1 MPEFEPVG
9 PHIDH
14 NLPADLIDSGADRR
28 WPRPGVTAVAAIV
41 IVVGATL
48 AGDGSAVRFQMP
60 VGAESD
66 RWQVGPDSPVLAP
79 VSDPPDVGFPPS
91 SLELPGDV
99 VHFDIGTSGY
109 AAVAAEDC
117 DGGDICKVSLATSDG
132 LGRWWRGTL
141 PRDTTRSG
149 HSPRPLVLDNG
160 VLVLD
165 DYGEQTPGGWYSRD
179 GGRTWLPVPTLRRLA
194 LRHAR
199 GGRLHLQRVGLPTN
213 EPCGGRKIA
222 GYLRRSGQLV
232 PLREQPRLRPCSV
245 APFPDLA
252 GRRWT
257 AGITL
262 DGAAVAVSVDD
273 GRSWSESPLPGTE
286 HAEHV
291 ETALTGRYAYAVV
304 FGRVAELP
312 GTTVT
317 GVFRYGAGG
326 WSLIWRPGGVATQQ
340 VRQVTVCPEG
350 LLLSPLP
357 GGGRARAHE
366 VAGLPAVAATAVPGH
381 GWYGWYLEARSARPV
396 YSRDCRG
403 WRGLTVS

>member
-1 MPEFEPVG
+1 MPEFEPVR
-9 PHIDH
+9 PHPDH
-14 NLPADLIDSGADRR
+14 GLPADLIDSGDDRR
-28 WPRPGVTAVAAIV
+28 WPPPGVTATAAIV
-41 IVVGATL
+41 IAIGVML
-48 AGDGSAVRFQMP
+48 AGDASVARFGLP
-60 VGAESD
+60 VGPGD
-66 RWQVGPDSPVLAP
+66 RWGGPDAPVLAP
-79 VSDPPDVGFPPS
+79 APEPPAVGFPPE
-91 SLELPGDV
+91 SLDLPGDV
-99 VHFDIGTSGY
+99 VHFDIGVSGY
-109 AAVAAEDC
+109 AVVTAEDC
-117 DGGDICKVSLATSDG
+117 DGGDICRVSLATSDG

-165 DYGEQTPGGWYSRD
+165 DYGEQTPGGWFSQD
-179 GGRTWLPVPTLRRLA
+179 GGRSWRPVPTRRRLA
-194 LRHAR
+194 LLHAG
-199 GGRLHLQRVGLPTN
+199 GGRLDLNRVGLPTN

-232 PLREQPRLRPCSV
+232 PLAEQPRLRPCSV

-262 DGAAVAVSVDD
+262 DGAAVAVSGDD
-273 GRSWSESPLPGTE
+273 GRSWSESGLPGTE

-291 ETALTGRYAYAVV
+291 EIALTGRYAYAVV
-304 FGRVAELP
+304 FGRAAGLS
-312 GTTVT
+312 GATVT
-317 GVFRYGAGG
+317 GVFRHGG
-326 WSLIWRPGGVATQQ
+326 RGWTLIWRPGGTSNQQ
-340 VRQVTVCPEG
+340 IRQVTVCPDG

-357 GGGRARAHE
+357 GDGHARADK

-381 GWYGWYLEARSARPV
+381 GWIGWYLETRSARPV